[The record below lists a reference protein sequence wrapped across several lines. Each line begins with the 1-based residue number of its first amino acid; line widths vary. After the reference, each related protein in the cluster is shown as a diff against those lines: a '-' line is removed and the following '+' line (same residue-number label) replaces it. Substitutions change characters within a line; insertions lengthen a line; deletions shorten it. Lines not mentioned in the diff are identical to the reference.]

1 MQKVKHHPDGYKSYL
16 GLDRSTSLYSVRIG
30 WQVYASN
37 ANGSVLYKVK
47 DGVKTPL
54 NVSKFQTEYPKV
66 WNELTQE
73 IDFQR
78 RKQLAIKLRETNIPT
93 YDRKAYKQK
102 RGFTGSR

>member
-1 MQKVKHHPDGYKSYL
+1 M
-16 GLDRSTSLYSVRIG
+16 
-30 WQVYASN
+30 YASN
-37 ANGSVLYKVK
+37 ANGSVLYQVK
-47 DGVKTPL
+47 GEVKTPL
-54 NVSKFQTEYPKV
+54 NVVKFQTAYPKV

>member
-1 MQKVKHHPDGYKSYL
+1 MIKGCIQFALAGKCTHL
-16 GLDRSTSLYSVRIG
+16 ML
-30 WQVYASN
+30 

-54 NVSKFQTEYPKV
+54 NVFRFQTSYPKV

-93 YDRKAYKQK
+93 YDRKAYKTK